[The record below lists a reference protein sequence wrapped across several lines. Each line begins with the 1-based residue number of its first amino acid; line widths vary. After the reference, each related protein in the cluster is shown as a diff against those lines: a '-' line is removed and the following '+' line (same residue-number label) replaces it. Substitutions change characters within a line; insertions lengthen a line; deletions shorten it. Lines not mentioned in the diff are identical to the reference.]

1 MNPAKR
7 IKQLRERIQ
16 YHEERYYVLADPEI
30 SDAEFDELM
39 SQLLA
44 LERKYPELIT
54 NDSPSQRVAGRPVE
68 GFEGFDHAAPMLSLD
83 NAYSE
88 EDLIEFDE
96 RVRRILRLGS
106 TPLNYVA
113 ELKIDG
119 LSISLTY
126 EGGVLQRG
134 VTRGDGTRG
143 EDVTSNVRA
152 IKSIPLKTR
161 ETSFGRLEVR
171 GEIFLPRNAFTE
183 INKNRIEH
191 GEKVFANPRNVA
203 AGTMRNLDP
212 SEVARRG
219 LRVFAYDLMSTQLVN
234 KGKVFLKD
242 ALSRQSAIL
251 PVLRSFGLPVEP
263 NWRSCNGINEA
274 IDFCR
279 NWSKGRHSLDFETDG
294 VVIKLD
300 ELALRDRMG
309 ATAKFP
315 RWAIAFKFPPEQV
328 TTKLLSIK
336 VNVGR
341 TGAITPLA
349 VLTPVR
355 VDGSTI
361 QLATLH
367 NEQEISRKDIRAGDM
382 VLVEKGGDVIP
393 KVVGP
398 ITKLRP
404 KGKEALKPFV
414 MPTKCPV
421 CGSRLA
427 KPENEVVWRCENI
440 TCHAKQ
446 QRALV
451 HFASKRA
458 MNINGLGEALAEQ
471 LIGSG
476 LVKDVSDLYRLKVED
491 IQSLDRMGER
501 SSVNLLSQ
509 IRNSKKRD
517 FGRLLYAIGI
527 RHVGEGGASAIA
539 KAFGDMDSLI
549 EASVEE
555 LEAVPDV
562 GSIVAKSLRG
572 FFDHERNRD
581 LIRRL
586 SLVGVEM
593 TSRRESVEPVGV
605 LAGMVFVLTGTLLG
619 MSRELAQKEIKNR
632 GGRVSSS
639 ISKKTTYL
647 VAGENPGKK
656 VEEAKALGIETI
668 GETAFLR
675 LIM

>member
-1 MNPAKR
+1 MNPANR

-16 YHEERYYVLADPEI
+16 YHEERYYVLTDPEI

-44 LERKYPELIT
+44 LEQEHPELIT
-54 NDSPSQRVAGRPVE
+54 DDSPSQRVAGRPVK
-68 GFEGFDHAAPMLSLD
+68 GFESVDHAVPMLSLD

-96 RVRRILRLGS
+96 RVRKILQWES

-119 LSISLTY
+119 LSISLVY

-134 VTRGDGTRG
+134 VTRGDSARG

-152 IKSIPLKTR
+152 IRSIPLKIR
-161 ETSFGRLEVR
+161 EVSFDRLEIR
-171 GEIFLPRNAFTE
+171 GEIFLPRDTFTE
-183 INKNRIEH
+183 INKNRMEH
-191 GEKVFANPRNVA
+191 GEKIFANPRNVA

-219 LRVFAYDLMSTQLVN
+219 LRVFAYDLISTQLVSAG
-234 KGKVFLKD
+234 KGFSGDTV
-242 ALSRQSAIL
+242 SRQSEVL

-263 NWRSCNGINEA
+263 NWRSCNGINEVM
-274 IDFCR
+274 DFCR
-279 NWSKGRHSLDFETDG
+279 AWSESRHSLDFETDG

-328 TTKLLSIK
+328 TTKLISIK

-341 TGAITPLA
+341 TGAITPFA
-349 VLTPVR
+349 VLEPVR
-355 VDGSTI
+355 VGGSLI

-367 NEQEISRKDIRAGDM
+367 NEQEIIRKDIRAGDM

-393 KVVGP
+393 KIVGP
-398 ITKLRP
+398 IRKLRP
-404 KGKEALKPFV
+404 KGEETPRSFV
-414 MPTKCPV
+414 MPTRCPV
-421 CGSRLA
+421 CDSPLA
-427 KPENEVVWRCENI
+427 KPEDEVVWRCENI

-446 QRALV
+446 RRALV

-458 MNINGLGEALAEQ
+458 MNIDGLGEALAEQ
-471 LIGSG
+471 LVESG
-476 LVKDVSDLYRLKVED
+476 LVRDVSDLYGLKVED
-491 IQSLDRMGER
+491 VRSLDRMGER
-501 SSVNLLSQ
+501 SAANLLSQ
-509 IRNSKKRD
+509 IKNSKKRD
-517 FGRLLYAIGI
+517 FGQLLYAIGI
-527 RHVGEGGASAIA
+527 RHIGERGALAIA
-539 KAFGDMDSLI
+539 KAFGNMDSLI
-549 EASVEE
+549 EASREE

-562 GSIVAKSLRG
+562 GSIVAKSLRS
-572 FFDHERNRD
+572 FFNHKRNRA
-581 LIRRL
+581 LVRRL
-586 SLVGVEM
+586 RLVGVAM
-593 TSRRESVEPVGV
+593 ISRQESIEAVDT
-605 LAGMVFVLTGTLLG
+605 LAGMVFVLTGTLSGL
-619 MSRELAQKEIKNR
+619 SRELAKKKIENR
-632 GGRVSSS
+632 GGRVASS

-656 VEEAKALGIETI
+656 AEEAKALGIETI
-668 GETAFLR
+668 GETVFLQ
-675 LIM
+675 LII

>member
-30 SDAEFDELM
+30 ADAEFDELM

-44 LERKYPELIT
+44 LEQKHPALIT
-54 NDSPSQRVAGRPVE
+54 GDSPSQRVAGRPVE
-68 GFEGFDHAAPMLSLD
+68 GFESVDHEVPMLSLD

-88 EDLIEFDE
+88 EDLIEFDK
-96 RVRRILRLGS
+96 RVRKILRWGP
-106 TPLNYVA
+106 TPLDYVA

-126 EGGVLQRG
+126 KEGVLQRG

-152 IKSIPLKTR
+152 IRSIPLKVR
-161 ETSFGRLEVR
+161 ETSFGRFEVR
-171 GEIFLPRNAFTE
+171 GEIFFPRDTFTE
-183 INKNRIEH
+183 TNKNRIEH
-191 GEKVFANPRNVA
+191 GEKIFANPRNAA

-212 SEVARRG
+212 FEVARRG
-219 LRVFAYDLMSTQLVN
+219 LRVFAYDLRSTQLVSA
-234 KGKVFLKD
+234 GKVFSEN
-242 ALSRQSAIL
+242 ALSRQSEVF
-251 PVLRSFGLPVEP
+251 PVLRSFGLPVES
-263 NWRSCNGINEA
+263 NWRSCSGIDEA

-279 NWSKGRHSLDFETDG
+279 NWSKSRHSLDFETDG

-328 TTKLLSIK
+328 TTKLISIK

-341 TGAITPLA
+341 TGAVTPLA
-349 VLTPVR
+349 VLEPVR
-355 VDGSTI
+355 IGGSTV

-367 NEQEISRKDIRAGDM
+367 NEQEIIRKDIRAGDM

-404 KGKEALKPFV
+404 KGKWSLKSFV

-421 CGSRLA
+421 CGFRLA
-427 KPENEVVWRCENI
+427 KPEDEVVWRCENI
-440 TCHAKQ
+440 ICHAKQ

-458 MNINGLGEALAEQ
+458 MNIDGLGEALAEH
-471 LIGSG
+471 LIESG
-476 LVKDVSDLYRLKVED
+476 LVKDVSDLYRLKVGD
-491 IQSLDRMGER
+491 IESLDHMGER

-509 IRNSKKRD
+509 IKKSKKQD

-527 RHVGEGGASAIA
+527 RHVGERGASAIA

-549 EASVEE
+549 EASTEE

-562 GSIVAKSLRG
+562 GSVVAKSLRS
-572 FFDHERNRD
+572 FFDHGRNLD

-586 SLVGVEM
+586 RLVGVEM
-593 TSRRESVEPVGV
+593 TSRRESVESVDT

-619 MSRELAQKEIKNR
+619 MSRELAKNKIENR
-632 GGRVSSS
+632 GGRVSTS

-647 VAGENPGKK
+647 VVGENPGKK

>member
-1 MNPAKR
+1 MNPANR

-44 LERKYPELIT
+44 LEREHPELIT
-54 NDSPSQRVAGRPVE
+54 SDSPSQRVAGRPVK
-68 GFEGFDHAAPMLSLD
+68 GFESVDHAVPMLSLD

-88 EDLIEFDE
+88 KDLIGFDE
-96 RVRRILRLGS
+96 RIRKILRWES

-119 LSISLTY
+119 LSISLVY
-126 EGGVLQRG
+126 EGGILQRG
-134 VTRGDGTRG
+134 VTRGDGARG

-152 IKSIPLKTR
+152 IRSIPLRIR
-161 ETSFGRLEVR
+161 EVSFDRLEIR
-171 GEIFLPRNAFTE
+171 GEIFLPRDTFTE

-219 LRVFAYDLMSTQLVN
+219 LRVFAYDLISTQLVSG
-234 KGKVFLKD
+234 GKRFLGD
-242 ALSRQSAIL
+242 TVLRQSEVL
-251 PVLRSFGLPVEP
+251 PVFRSFGFPVEP
-263 NWRSCNGINEA
+263 NWRSCNGINEVM
-274 IDFCR
+274 DFCR
-279 NWSKGRHSLDFETDG
+279 VWSESRHLLDFETDG

-328 TTKLLSIK
+328 TTKLISIK

-341 TGAITPLA
+341 TGAVTPLA
-349 VLTPVR
+349 VLEPVR
-355 VDGSTI
+355 VGGSLI

-367 NEQEISRKDIRAGDM
+367 NEQEIIRKDIRAGDM

-393 KVVGP
+393 KIVGP
-398 ITKLRP
+398 IRKLRP
-404 KGKEALKPFV
+404 KGEETPQSFV
-414 MPTKCPV
+414 MPTRCPA
-421 CGSRLA
+421 CDSPLA
-427 KPENEVVWRCENI
+427 KPEDEVVWRCENI

-446 QRALV
+446 RRALV

-471 LIGSG
+471 LVESG
-476 LVKDVSDLYRLKVED
+476 LVRDVSDLYGLKVED
-491 IQSLDRMGER
+491 VRSLDRMGER
-501 SSVNLLSQ
+501 SAVNFLSQ
-509 IRNSKKRD
+509 IKNSKKRD

-527 RHVGEGGASAIA
+527 RHIGERGALAIA
-539 KAFGDMDSLI
+539 KTFGNMDSLI
-549 EASVEE
+549 EASREE
-555 LEAVPDV
+555 LEAVPDI
-562 GSIVAKSLRG
+562 GSIVAESLRS
-572 FFDHERNRD
+572 FFNHKRNRD
-581 LIRRL
+581 LVRRL
-586 SLVGVEM
+586 RLVGVEM
-593 TSRRESVEPVGV
+593 ISRQESIEAVTT
-605 LAGMVFVLTGTLLG
+605 LAGMVFVLTGTLSGL
-619 MSRELAQKEIKNR
+619 SRELAKKKIENK
-632 GGRVSSS
+632 GGRLSSA

-656 VEEAKALGIETI
+656 AEEAKALGIETI
-668 GETAFLR
+668 GETVFLQ